1 MATQQYTAK
10 EVADALLKA
19 KGFVSVAARRLA
31 CTTATVRNYIGRY
44 ETCKQAV
51 YDAKEEMK
59 DFAEGKLYQNIDDNR
74 EASLIFYLKTQAKD
88 RGYVE
93 RQEVTGA
100 GGSDVIMRVVYDNG
114 IDDTATQAA
123 S

>member
-19 KGFVSVAARRLA
+19 KGFVSVAARRLGCA
-31 CTTATVRNYIGRY
+31 PGTVRNYIGRY

-51 YDAKEEMK
+51 LDAKEEMK
-59 DFAEGKLYQNIDDNR
+59 DFAEGKLYQNIDENK

-100 GGSDVIMRVVYDNG
+100 DGDPIAIILDR
-114 IDDTATQAA
+114 
-123 S
+123 